1 VATVTASRIGL
12 IGGLS
17 WESTASYYKYFH
29 ELYVGGDNEWSAPEI
44 IIDSVDF
51 GAVVALQQVGDWE
64 GTGHIVAD
72 AARRLELAG
81 ATVLGIG
88 ANTMHK
94 NVDDVRQAVGIPV
107 VDVRDAVASEALAQG
122 FDTLALLGTKY
133 LIEGAFYSDR
143 LDTLGVRC
151 IKPNDEQTERLQAI
165 IYSELTKGIVTNASR
180 DYLNE
185 VANSCRERGAQVVG
199 LCCTEFGLLMSE
211 GETVIDSTRAHV
223 RALLAHAYRSTRS

>member
-1 VATVTASRIGL
+1 VTVSRIGL

-29 ELYVGGDNEWSAPEI
+29 ELYVSGDNEWSAPEI

-51 GAVVALQQVGDWE
+51 GAIVALQQVGDWE
-64 GTGHIVAD
+64 GTGRIVAD
-72 AARRLELAG
+72 AARRLEMAG

-94 NVDDVRQAVGIPV
+94 NFDDVARAVAIPV
-107 VDVRDAVASEALAQG
+107 VDVRDAVASEVLDRG

-133 LIEGAFYSDR
+133 LIDGDFYSDR
-143 LDTLGVRC
+143 LETLGVHC
-151 IKPNDEQTERLQAI
+151 VKPNDEQTERLQAI
-165 IYSELTKGIVTNASR
+165 IYNELTKGIVTDASR
-180 DYLNE
+180 HYLQE
-185 VANSCRERGAQVVG
+185 VASSCRERGAQVIG

-211 GETVIDSTRAHV
+211 SATVVDSTRAHV
-223 RALLAHAYRSTRS
+223 RALLARAYGSTND